1 MTRRRTLPRLL
12 LASLTAGCLCAGI
25 VLGLAS
31 PAQAEDAISWDDQG
45 IVGGIRGVDV
55 SLWQHNQPTALDFKI
70 LKAAGVR
77 FAFIKASDGL
87 PKGDAP
93 AANWWAVDSAAAAQ
107 AKLVVG
113 PYHYAQPT
121 ADPLAIVADANA
133 QAKLAAKRTAGP
145 KKGRLAMALDLETAP
160 ENLTRPQL
168 TTWAI
173 TWLRKYQRISHRIP
187 YLYSYDYFIQTRL
200 LPDPALTKYPLWLA
214 AYGKQITSRPAV
226 PGWPTAPLIWQFTSS
241 GQIAGSGS
249 AKIDMD
255 VYYGTSAQLRKAAKL
270 SRAAGRQYGLK

>member
-1 MTRRRTLPRLL
+1 MTRRRPLARKLL
-12 LASLTAGCLCAGI
+12 VSLTAGCGCAGL
-25 VLGLAS
+25 VLGLAP
-31 PAQAEDAISWDDQG
+31 PAQADDAISWDDQG
-45 IVGGIRGVDV
+45 IVGGIRGVDT
-55 SLWQHNQPTALDFKI
+55 SLWQHDQPTPLDFQI

-87 PKGDAP
+87 PTGDVP

-160 ENLTRPQL
+160 ANLTPPQL

-187 YLYSYDYFIQTRL
+187 YLYSYANFIQTRL

-214 AYGKQITSRPAV
+214 AYGKEIPSRPAV

-241 GQIAGSGS
+241 GQLVGSGS
-249 AKIDMD
+249 AKIDLD